1 MIYFLRVQGDSMS
14 PTLDDGCSVLALSP
28 KIVRVRPGCVIAF
41 RRSEQLY
48 IKRALSREGDGWFVV
63 GDNPSRSTDSRR
75 FGPVAESAIRAVVV
89 LRLPP
94 SVWSWRGL

>member
-75 FGPVAESAIRAVVV
+75 FGPVDESAIRAVVV